1 MIGRIMVGFS
11 QEKTVTGNITDENG
25 LPLPGATVVEQGT
38 DNGTTTDFDGNYQI
52 SIQEGNILILSF
64 VGYTDQELVV
74 GSFLL

>member
-1 MIGRIMVGFS
+1 MIGGMMVGFS

-52 SIQEGNILILSF
+52 SVQEGNILILSF
-64 VGYTDQELVV
+64 VRYTDQELVV